1 MPRRVAA
8 FFGGSAWVLLAAAS
22 ALAQGRN
29 APALV
34 TRQASVGSGAI
45 AGVVRDGE
53 GQAVPG
59 VSILALGAAPLPAL
73 ARTDTSGRFE
83 LTLPAGEYI
92 LRATRD
98 GYVSTYREPVRIQ
111 SSTTLERN
119 ITLVR
124 QGAAHPVV
132 MLAGAVIPAGQD
144 DPHTPAVILDPLL
157 SDHPHDEAAWR
168 LRHLPPT
175 ALRDIAG
182 TDAAEARVAS
192 QFRPHLSVIDWVM
205 GESTRAATSFFTNTN
220 FTGQI
225 NFLTS
230 GSLGANGALVPAA
243 VLPRGIAYAAISA
256 PVGSSGDWTVRA
268 AMTPGNTSSWVLL
281 GQYEA
286 HADQAHAFKVRLSY
300 SSQLSANGDPTA
312 LAAVNDQ
319 ARSAGGFSVR
329 DRWHVKPALELD
341 YGVRLDRYDYVQ
353 GADSFSPSLGAR
365 LALLPRT
372 HLIAQASQRSIAP
385 GADEFLPP
393 PSAGP
398 WLPPERT
405 FAPLLASVPFR
416 AERVRDYEVGLEQE
430 LGGSALAPVVG
441 VRRLRQSSSHQIAT
455 LFGLDT
461 ESDVGHY
468 YVADPGQVDLDV
480 WVFRASGRMFAHVR
494 GSVEY
499 AIGGADWRAS
509 RDAGPIG
516 VAVPS
521 IVRASGERMSD
532 LTTLVEAASPDG
544 STRLSLSYRANCAF
558 SRSATAAAEPA
569 LAGRFAFELHQAL
582 PVRPTPTSRLELML
596 SVRNLFRDLA
606 EMASMYDELL
616 TVAPPLRI
624 MGGVQVKF

>member
-8 FFGGSAWVLLAAAS
+8 FIGGSAWVLLAAAS
-22 ALAQGRN
+22 ALAQGRT
-29 APALV
+29 APALIG
-34 TRQASVGSGAI
+34 RQASVGSGAI
-45 AGVVRDGE
+45 SGVVRDGE
-53 GQAVPG
+53 GRAVQG
-59 VSILALGAAPLPAL
+59 VSILALGAAPLPAM
-73 ARTDTSGRFE
+73 ARTDTSGRFD

-92 LRATRD
+92 LRATRE

-111 SSTTLERN
+111 SSTTLQRN

-124 QGAAHPVV
+124 QGAARPTV
-132 MLAGAVIPAGQD
+132 MLAGVMTPSSQDEPRSPPA
-144 DPHTPAVILDPLL
+144 ILDPLL
-157 SDHPHDEAAWR
+157 TDHPHDEAAWR

-175 ALRDIAG
+175 ALRDVG
-182 TDAAEARVAS
+182 ETAAADGSGAS

-230 GSLGANGALVPAA
+230 GSLGASGAVVPA

-286 HADQAHAFKVRLSY
+286 HPDQAHAFKVRLSY

-312 LAAVNDQ
+312 LASVNDQ
-319 ARSAGGFSVR
+319 ARSAGGLSVR
-329 DRWHVKPALELD
+329 DRWHVKPRLELD

-353 GADSFSPSLGAR
+353 GADFFSPSLGAR
-365 LALLPRT
+365 LAVLPST
-372 HLIAQASQRSIAP
+372 HLVVQASQREIAP

-405 FAPLLASVPFR
+405 FAPLLATVPFR
-416 AERVRDYEVGLEQE
+416 SERVRDYEIGLEQE
-430 LGGSALAPVVG
+430 LGHSAFAPVLG

-455 LFGLDT
+455 LFGLDA
-461 ESDVGHY
+461 ESGVGHY
-468 YVADPGQVDLDV
+468 YVADPGSVDVDV
-480 WVFRASGRMFAHVR
+480 WVVRASARLFRSVR

-499 AIGGADWRAS
+499 AVGGADWRAS
-509 RDAGPIG
+509 GEAGPIA
-516 VAVPS
+516 VAAPS
-521 IVRASGERMSD
+521 VVRASGERMSD
-532 LTTLVEAASPDG
+532 LTTLIEAASPDG
-544 STRLSLSYRANCAF
+544 STRVSLSYRANNAF
-558 SRSATAAAEPA
+558 SRSATVTGEPS
-569 LAGRFAFELHQAL
+569 LDGRFAFEPHQAL
-582 PVRPTPTSRLELML
+582 PVHPTATSKLELML

-624 MGGVQVKF
+624 MAGVQVKF